1 MASPI
6 KKTVMAA
13 EQKRPDVVRARNSW
27 HRRIARKKPR
37 RLIMQAK
44 EPTLL
49 EVIIAAKLGQNA
61 DSEI

>member
-1 MASPI
+1 
-6 KKTVMAA
+6 MAA